1 MNDPRLRARY
11 GLKYDPFTPNIPASD
26 LWNPPGFERF
36 TLRLEHLTREGGF
49 SMICGPVGCGKSKA
63 LQALSV
69 RLSAVPDLVVG
80 VMERPQ
86 SATSDFYRE
95 LGRLFGVDLSPANRY
110 GGFRALRERWEGHI
124 QSCLRHPVL
133 LIDEAQ
139 EMHTSCLSELR
150 LLGSVSFDS
159 RYLLTVVLCG
169 DERLPERFRTREL
182 QPLGSRIRT
191 RLTLAP
197 LDKPQLRELLE
208 HLLERSGNPGL
219 IDDNLKP
226 TLINHAAG
234 NPRILCN
241 MAADLLAAAVDN
253 DQASIDE
260 TLFMEVFGR
269 STKRVRK

>member
-11 GLKYDPFTPNIPASD
+11 GLKYDPFAPDIPTSD
-26 LWNPPGFERF
+26 LWNPPGFDRF
-36 TLRLEHLTREGGF
+36 AVRLEHLTREGGL
-49 SMICGPVGCGKSKA
+49 SMITGPVGSGKSKS
-63 LQALSV
+63 LQGLSV
-69 RLSAVPDLVVG
+69 RLSAVQDLVVG

-86 SATSDFYRE
+86 SATGDFYRE

-139 EMHTSCLSELR
+139 EMNTACLSELR

-169 DERLPERFRTREL
+169 DERLPERFRSREL

-197 LDKPQLRELLE
+197 LEKSELRELLE

-219 IDDNLKP
+219 IDEGLKP

-253 DQASIDE
+253 DQPSIDE
-260 TLFMEVFGR
+260 KLFMDVFGR
-269 STKRVRK
+269 STKRARK